1 VQIHA
6 TDEVEGVPL
15 LDIRALFRQGGLD
28 GILSANYIRRQLHL
42 TKSKTDR
49 LIAALRRMG
58 LLEPIRDLR
67 GESAATDEGQLSKDG
82 VRLRGATAA
91 KPLRRETADR
101 LLSELLDRITALNSD
116 RRFLARVRKAVAF
129 GSYIGNADRIGDLDI
144 AIQLVRREPDFQKHT
159 EANNRRVTEEFARGR
174 RFDSILDQ
182 VFWWQREAMLFLR
195 DRRRGLSLQDY
206 AAIQKIV
213 DASPHRVV
221 FQESRPS
228 RGRTGLL

>member
-1 VQIHA
+1 MQIHA
-6 TDEVEGVPL
+6 TDKVEGVPL

-28 GILSANYIRRQLHL
+28 GILSANCIGRRLHL

-58 LLEPIRDLR
+58 LLEPIRDSG
-67 GESAATDEGQLSKDG
+67 GESAVVAEWQLSKDG

-116 RRFLARVRKAVAF
+116 GRFLARVHKAVAF

-144 AIQLVRREPDFQKHT
+144 AIELVRREPDFQKHM

-228 RGRTGLL
+228 RRRTGLL